1 MALQLKIGTVM
12 SIGDF
17 TQTGIFKVAFR
28 LTAGSEPVEEPV
40 RYVSPYGNNKAA
52 FVGIPPV
59 GSQALCV
66 YEDDTAGEGM
76 AKGYYYLGSV
86 MGLIPGANRSVPK
99 DPNPPS
105 TPPDTGYT
113 DKTKP
118 GIAGPDIPEGQAPMT
133 LRKDQGP
140 WPERFKDLYDG
151 KGVVPEKVGFTTMRG
166 DAVTIANRYKA
177 NKGNQPFQDHK
188 VGLMSGSGKRLE
200 LVDSPIVDGIVM
212 TNEHRGKDYLIWSTG
227 MSAQSPFAEGEYH
240 MRTHGPV
247 NLYTLANRFHVWV
260 EDGLNIEV
268 ENKSTGSK
276 AYGDALGGPILN
288 PLHGLGDPGNGGY
301 QATRAGIYGNE
312 TTGCIQLWSHHNN
325 ISLSAL
331 EQDSVINI
339 HTPGIHSRVIVDSAG
354 TVDIIAKRKV
364 TIQSDEE
371 VEINAPIV
379 DINGSTSTNVNGGTV
394 YIDGGPN
401 IFMNNSPSGGA
412 YTA

>member
-1 MALQLKIGTVM
+1 M

-17 TQTGIFKVAFR
+17 TQTGVFKVAFK
-28 LTAGSEPVEEPV
+28 LASGDNPIEEPV

-59 GSQALCV
+59 GSQVLCV
-66 YEDDTAGEGM
+66 YEDAVAEEGDT

-86 MGLIPGANRSVPK
+86 MGLIPGSNKSVPRAE
-99 DPNPPS
+99 NPPTES
-105 TPPDTGYT
+105 PPTPYVP
-113 DKTKP
+113 KNKP
-118 GIAGPDIPEGQAPMT
+118 GMAGPDIPEGKAPMT
-133 LRKDQGP
+133 LKKDQGP

-166 DAVTIANRYKA
+166 DAVTIANRYKS
-177 NKGNQPFQDHK
+177 NKGNKPFQDHK
-188 VGLMSGSGKRLE
+188 VSLMSGSGKRVE

-227 MSAQSPFAEGEYH
+227 MSPQSPFAEGEYH

-288 PLHGLGDPGNGGY
+288 ASHGLGDPGNGGY
-301 QATRAGIYGNE
+301 QASRAGIYGNE

-354 TVDIIAKRKV
+354 TVDIVAKRKV

-379 DINGSTSTNVNGGTV
+379 DINGSNTV

-401 IFMNNSPSGGA
+401 VHLNMPHESGGA
-412 YTA
+412 YTP

>member
-1 MALQLKIGTVM
+1 MALQLKIGTVT

-17 TQTGIFKVAFR
+17 NQTGIFKVAFD
-28 LTAGSEPVEEPV
+28 LGDGDLPVEEPV

-59 GSQALCV
+59 GSQALCA
-66 YEDDTAGEGM
+66 YEDASAEKGSM
-76 AKGYYYLGSV
+76 VRGYYYLGSV
-86 MGLIPGANRSVPK
+86 MGVQTGANRSVPR
-99 DPNPPS
+99 DPNPPTTAPP
-105 TPPDTGYT
+105 TPYT
-113 DKTKP
+113 DKTNP
-118 GIAGPDIPEGQAPMT
+118 GIAGPDIPEGTAPMS
-133 LRKDQGP
+133 LKKDQGP
-140 WPERFKDLYDG
+140 WPERFKDMYDG

-166 DAVTIANRYKA
+166 DYVGIANRYKG
-177 NKGNQPFQDHK
+177 NKGSQPFQDHK
-188 VGLMSGSGKRLE
+188 LGFHSGSGKRIE
-200 LVDSPIVDGIVM
+200 AVDSPIVDGIVM

-227 MSAQSPFAEGEYH
+227 MSPQSPFAEGEYH

-247 NLYTLANRFHVWV
+247 NLYTLYNRFHVWV

-276 AYGDALGGPILN
+276 AYGSNLGGPILN
-288 PLHGLGDPGNGGY
+288 ASHGLGDPGNGGY
-301 QATRAGIYGNE
+301 RATREGIYGNE

-331 EQDSVINI
+331 EQDAVINI

-354 TVDIIAKRKV
+354 TVDIIAKRKI

-379 DINGSTSTNVNGGTV
+379 DINGSNTV

-401 IFMNNSPSGGA
+401 VHLNMPHEGGGN
-412 YTA
+412 YTP